1 MKGIQRDD
9 VIIYVNDLEVAK
21 YGSQGQNR
29 TALLSLKLA
38 DYEVLKE
45 VKRENPVL
53 LLDDIMSELD
63 GQRISY
69 LLKYI
74 ENCQSIITTT
84 DSSFVKEV
92 KNIKISKVLSGRLE
106 I

>member
-1 MKGIQRDD
+1 M
-9 VIIYVNDLEVAK
+9 
-21 YGSQGQNR
+21 
-29 TALLSLKLA
+29 
-38 DYEVLKE
+38 
-45 VKRENPVL
+45 